1 MVISD
6 MKDALD
12 PTQYG
17 NQKNISIQ
25 HYLVRLL
32 HRVISSVDRNSKGEI
47 NAVLCMFVDWKQ
59 AYSRQ
64 CHTLGVQ
71 SFINNGVRP
80 SLIPILISYF
90 EDREMRVKWHGKL
103 SEPRKLPGGGAMG
116 ASLGNW
122 EFLSQTN
129 DNADCV
135 PEEDRFEFVDD
146 LTTLEIINLLTV
158 GLSSF
163 FMKSQVPSDIPEH
176 GQVVD
181 GKNLKSQRYL
191 KQLNE
196 WTENHKMVISEKK
209 TKAMIFN
216 FTDNYQFST
225 RLQLKGR
232 NIEIVD
238 KMKILCTIVDSKLS
252 WDDNCSMIIKKVNA
266 RMQLIRGLICFGAS
280 TEEMVHMWIL
290 FCRSVLEQSC
300 VVWGT
305 SLTQKNIENLERT
318 QKTFAKTV
326 LKEKYKDYDNALTHL
341 NLDSLESRR
350 KQMCLKFAKQGIK
363 NNTLNDLFQV
373 NDKLH
378 NMKTREDNVYKVNFA
393 NTDRLKNSSVICM
406 QNWLNEDARN

>member
-1 MVISD
+1 
-6 MKDALD
+6 
-12 PTQYG
+12 
-17 NQKNISIQ
+17 
-25 HYLVRLL
+25 
-32 HRVISSVDRNSKGEI
+32 
-47 NAVLCMFVDWKQ
+47 
-59 AYSRQ
+59 
-64 CHTLGVQ
+64 
-71 SFINNGVRP
+71 
-80 SLIPILISYF
+80 
-90 EDREMRVKWHGKL
+90 MRVKWHGKL

-116 ASLGNW
+116 ASLGNR

-135 PEEDRFEFVDD
+135 PEEDRFKFVDD

-191 KQLNE
+191 QQLDE

-209 TKAMIFN
+209 TKAMIFY

-238 KMKILCTIVDSKLS
+238 KMKILGTIVDSKLS
-252 WDDNCSMIIKKVNA
+252 WDENCSMIIKKVNA
-266 RMQLIRGLICFGAS
+266 RMQLIRGLISFGAS

-305 SLTQKNIENLERT
+305 SLTQENIENLERT

-350 KQMCLKFAKQGIK
+350 KQMCLKFAKKGIK